1 MKKIIACAVAAA
13 LVGASGASFAQ
24 LGGLTSL
31 VGGGSKSSE
40 GSADLSG
47 QQAALVKNY
56 VAANVDVLNANAK
69 MGEALGLKTQAEQ
82 AEAVI
87 AQLKSGATDDKAA
100 ASKAATAVG
109 DTSGAIAAKLKEKPV
124 LDDASK
130 KTFAQGLG
138 HLALGLVHYVG
149 MRNDVTSMG
158 NNMKSASPMALT
170 SLGGAAY
177 VVSNF
182 PGSVTEAGKALKNA
196 VDFARSNGIEVPSD
210 ATKALAAL

>member
-1 MKKIIACAVAAA
+1 MKKVIACAVAAV

-24 LGGLTSL
+24 LGGLGNL
-31 VGGGSKSSE
+31 LGGKSSSE
-40 GSADLSG
+40 GAADLGG
-47 QQAALVKNY
+47 QQTTLVRNY

-82 AEAVI
+82 AAAV
-87 AQLKSGATDDKAA
+87 AQQLSSGSTDDKDA
-100 ASKAATAVG
+100 ASKAVNAVG

-124 LDDASK
+124 LDAESK

-138 HLALGLVHYVG
+138 HLALGMVHYTG
-149 MRNDVTSMG
+149 MRNDVTAMG
-158 NNMKSASPMALT
+158 NGMKSASPMALT

-196 VDFARSNGIEVPSD
+196 VDFARNNGIEVPAD

>member
-1 MKKIIACAVAAA
+1 MKKIIACAVAAT
-13 LVGASGASFAQ
+13 LVGASGASYAQ

-31 VGGGSKSSE
+31 VGGGSKSDS
-40 GSADLSG
+40 SVDLSG

-82 AEAVI
+82 AAAVV
-87 AQLKSGATDDKAA
+87 AQLSSGSTQDKDA
-100 ASKAATAVG
+100 ASKAVNAVG

-138 HLALGLVHYVG
+138 HLALGMVHYAG
-149 MRNDVTSMG
+149 MRGDVTSMG

-196 VDFARSNGIEVPSD
+196 IDFARSNGIEVPSD